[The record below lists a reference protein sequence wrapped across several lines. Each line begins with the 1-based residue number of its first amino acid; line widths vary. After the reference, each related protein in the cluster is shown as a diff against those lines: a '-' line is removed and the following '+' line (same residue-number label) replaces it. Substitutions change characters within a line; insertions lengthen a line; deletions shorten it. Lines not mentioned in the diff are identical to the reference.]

1 MKTKLFAT
9 IAVAAMLAAG
19 GLAIAQMPGQ
29 GQPPKPDPRVQKLLE
44 QNEEILKGQE
54 DIKSQLNDIKSD
66 LADLKESILILK
78 RRSS

>member
-9 IAVAAMLAAG
+9 IAVAAMLVGG

-29 GQPPKPDPRVQKLLE
+29 SQPKPDPRVEKLLS
-44 QNEEILKGQE
+44 QNEQILKNQD
-54 DIKSQLNDIKSD
+54 DIKSQLSDIKD
-66 LADLKESILILK
+66 ALADLKESILILK